1 MSRLRVSGTTVV
13 PVNDASDADS
23 PSAQQAQQ
31 AQQAH
36 HRHHHAHHVQKM
48 NRSRTKRRRGAD
60 SQDGI
65 DEAGASE
72 ELLMMLTEYLQKN
85 SESVMR
91 VSDRHQ
97 QEHSGSKGGDDGSE
111 QDEEDEAAVR
121 GAGGVGGKPFLRGL
135 GSADETESA
144 RKSAEQA
151 LLDARKAQAAAL
163 PNASSTYE
171 PMKVMLDFL
180 ALPGSEVLSPARLA
194 QVRERLVQAVEKPT
208 GAAPSHQQSANLLLP
223 LLLLNL
229 TRRRS
234 DDERARG
241 TAILKSL
248 LSRRRFAV

>member
-13 PVNDASDADS
+13 PVGDASDADS
-23 PSAQQAQQ
+23 PSAQQT
-31 AQQAH
+31 QQAH
-36 HRHHHAHHVQKM
+36 HRHHHAHHVQKT

-72 ELLMMLTEYLQKN
+72 ELLMMLTEHLQKT

-91 VSDRHQ
+91 VGDRPQ
-97 QEHSGSKGGDDGSE
+97 QEHSGSSGGNSDGRE
-111 QDEEDEAAVR
+111 QEEEDVAVVR
-121 GAGGVGGKPFLRGL
+121 GVGGKRFLRGV
-135 GSADETESA
+135 GSADETETA

-163 PNASSTYE
+163 PAASSTYE
-171 PMKVMLDFL
+171 PLKVMLDFL
-180 ALPGSEVLSPARLA
+180 ALPGGDLVSPARLA
-194 QVRERLVQAVEKPT
+194 QVRERLVQAVEKPA
-208 GAAPSHQQSANLLLP
+208 GAAPQHQQSANLLLP

-229 TRRRS
+229 ARRRT

-248 LSRRRFAV
+248 LGRRRIAA

>member
-13 PVNDASDADS
+13 PIDDASDSDS
-23 PSAQQAQQ
+23 PSAQQ

-36 HRHHHAHHVQKM
+36 HRHHHAHHAQKT

-97 QEHSGSKGGDDGSE
+97 QEHSGSRGDDGSE
-111 QDEEDEAAVR
+111 QDEEDVAAVR
-121 GAGGVGGKPFLRGL
+121 GVRGAGGKPFLRGL
-135 GSADETESA
+135 RSADETESA

-180 ALPGSEVLSPARLA
+180 ALPGGDVVSPARLA

-208 GAAPSHQQSANLLLP
+208 GAAPTHQQSANLLLP

>member
-13 PVNDASDADS
+13 PANDASDSDS
-23 PSAQQAQQ
+23 PSAQQT
-31 AQQAH
+31 QQAH
-36 HRHHHAHHVQKM
+36 HRHHHAHHAQKT
-48 NRSRTKRRRGAD
+48 NRSRMKRRRGAD

-91 VSDRHQ
+91 VSDRQQ
-97 QEHSGSKGGDDGSE
+97 QEHSGSRGGGDNGSE
-111 QDEEDEAAVR
+111 QDEEDEAKVR

-135 GSADETESA
+135 GNADEAETA
-144 RKSAEQA
+144 RRSAEQA
-151 LLDARKAQAAAL
+151 LLDARKAQATAL
-163 PNASSTYE
+163 PTASSTYE
-171 PMKVMLDFL
+171 PLKVMLDFL
-180 ALPGSEVLSPARLA
+180 ALPGGDVLSPARLA

-208 GAAPSHQQSANLLLP
+208 GAAPQQQQSANLLLP

-229 TRRRS
+229 TRRRT

-248 LSRRRFAV
+248 LSRRRMAV

>member
-13 PVNDASDADS
+13 PVNDASDSDS
-23 PSAQQAQQ
+23 PSAQQT
-31 AQQAH
+31 QQAH
-36 HRHHHAHHVQKM
+36 HRHHHAHHAQKM

-97 QEHSGSKGGDDGSE
+97 QEHSGSGGGGDGSE
-111 QDEEDEAAVR
+111 QDEEGQAATR
-121 GAGGVGGKPFLRGL
+121 GVGGAGGKPFLRGL
-135 GSADETESA
+135 GNTDETEAA

-163 PNASSTYE
+163 PTASSTYE
-171 PMKVMLDFL
+171 PLKVMLEFL
-180 ALPGSEVLSPARLA
+180 ALPGGDVVSPARLA
-194 QVRERLVQAVEKPT
+194 QVRERLVQAVEKPA
-208 GAAPSHQQSANLLLP
+208 GAAPPQQQSANLLLP

-229 TRRRS
+229 TRRRT

-241 TAILKSL
+241 SAILKSL
-248 LSRRRFAV
+248 LSRRRMAV

>member
-13 PVNDASDADS
+13 PVGDASDSDS
-23 PSAQQAQQ
+23 PSAQQT
-31 AQQAH
+31 QQAH
-36 HRHHHAHHVQKM
+36 HRHHHAHHVQKT

-72 ELLMMLTEYLQKN
+72 ELLMMLTEYLQKT

-91 VSDRHQ
+91 VGDRPQ
-97 QEHSGSKGGDDGSE
+97 QEHSGSSGGNDDERE
-111 QDEEDEAAVR
+111 QNEDDVTAAPGARGKQFLR
-121 GAGGVGGKPFLRGL
+121 GAG
-135 GSADETESA
+135 SAHETETA
-144 RKSAEQA
+144 RMSAEQA

-163 PNASSTYE
+163 RTAGSTYE
-171 PMKVMLDFL
+171 PLKVMLEFL
-180 ALPGSEVLSPARLA
+180 ALPGGDLVSPARLA
-194 QVRERLVQAVEKPT
+194 QVRERLVQAVEKPAGT
-208 GAAPSHQQSANLLLP
+208 APQHQQSANLLLP

-229 TRRRS
+229 TRRRT

-248 LSRRRFAV
+248 LSRRRIAA

>member
-13 PVNDASDADS
+13 PVGDASDAES
-23 PSAQQAQQ
+23 PSAQQ

-36 HRHHHAHHVQKM
+36 HRHHHAHHVQKT

-72 ELLMMLTEYLQKN
+72 ELLMMLTEHLQKT

-91 VSDRHQ
+91 VGERAQ
-97 QEHSGSKGGDDGSE
+97 QEHSGSRGGNDDGHE
-111 QDEEDEAAVR
+111 QDEEDAAVVR
-121 GAGGVGGKPFLRGL
+121 GVSGVSGKRFLRGV
-135 GSADETESA
+135 GSAEETETA
-144 RKSAEQA
+144 RKSAERA

-163 PNASSTYE
+163 PTAGSTYE
-171 PMKVMLDFL
+171 PLKVMLDFL
-180 ALPGSEVLSPARLA
+180 ALPGGDLVSPARLS
-194 QVRERLVQAVEKPT
+194 QVRERLVQAVEKPA
-208 GAAPSHQQSANLLLP
+208 GAAPQHQQSANLLLP

-229 TRRRS
+229 TRRRT

-248 LSRRRFAV
+248 LSRRRIAA

>member
-1 MSRLRVSGTTVV
+1 MSRLRVSGTTVA
-13 PVNDASDADS
+13 PVGDARNADS
-23 PSAQQAQQ
+23 PSAQQT
-31 AQQAH
+31 QQAH

-91 VSDRHQ
+91 VSDRQQ
-97 QEHSGSKGGDDGSE
+97 QEHSGSRGGNDEGNERDD
-111 QDEEDEAAVR
+111 EDAAVARGEGGKRFLR
-121 GAGGVGGKPFLRGL
+121 GAGN
-135 GSADETESA
+135 SDETETA

-151 LLDARKAQAAAL
+151 LLDAREAQAAAL
-163 PNASSTYE
+163 PTASSTYE
-171 PMKVMLDFL
+171 PLKVMLDFL
-180 ALPGSEVLSPARLA
+180 ALPGGELVSPARLA
-194 QVRERLVQAVEKPT
+194 QVRERLAQAVEKPA
-208 GAAPSHQQSANLLLP
+208 GAAPPQQQSANLLLP

-229 TRRRS
+229 TRRRT

-248 LSRRRFAV
+248 LGRRRIAA

>member
-13 PVNDASDADS
+13 PINDASDADS
-23 PSAQQAQQ
+23 PSAQQT
-31 AQQAH
+31 QQAH

-97 QEHSGSKGGDDGSE
+97 QEQSGSRGGDDGSE
-111 QDEEDEAAVR
+111 QEEEDEAVR
-121 GAGGVGGKPFLRGL
+121 AAGGVGGKPFARGL
-135 GSADETESA
+135 GRADETESA

-151 LLDARKAQAAAL
+151 LLDARKAQAAAP
-163 PNASSTYE
+163 PNAGSTYE
-171 PMKVMLDFL
+171 PLKVMLDFL
-180 ALPGSEVLSPARLA
+180 ALPGGEVLSPARLA

-208 GAAPSHQQSANLLLP
+208 AAAPSHQQSANLLLP

>member
-13 PVNDASDADS
+13 PVDDASDADS

-31 AQQAH
+31 AH
-36 HRHHHAHHVQKM
+36 HRHHHAHHAQKT

-72 ELLMMLTEYLQKN
+72 ELLMMLTEHLQKT

-91 VSDRHQ
+91 VGDRPQ
-97 QEHSGSKGGDDGSE
+97 QEHSGSRGGNDDGSE
-111 QDEEDEAAVR
+111 QGEEELAAVR
-121 GAGGVGGKPFLRGL
+121 GARGKRFLRGV
-135 GSADETESA
+135 GSADEAETA

-151 LLDARKAQAAAL
+151 LLDARKAQAATL
-163 PNASSTYE
+163 PGAGSTYE
-171 PMKVMLDFL
+171 PLKVMLDFL
-180 ALPGSEVLSPARLA
+180 ALPGGDLLSPARLA
-194 QVRERLVQAVEKPT
+194 QVRERLVQAVEKPA
-208 GAAPSHQQSANLLLP
+208 GAAPQHQQSANLLLP

-229 TRRRS
+229 TRRRT

-248 LSRRRFAV
+248 LSRRRIAA

>member
-1 MSRLRVSGTTVV
+1 MSRLRVSGTGVV
-13 PVNDASDADS
+13 PINDASDSDS
-23 PSAQQAQQ
+23 PSAQQAQH
-31 AQQAH
+31 AH
-36 HRHHHAHHVQKM
+36 HRHHHAHHAQKT

-72 ELLMMLTEYLQKN
+72 ELLMMLTEHLQKS

-91 VSDRHQ
+91 VGDRAQ
-97 QEHSGSKGGDDGSE
+97 QEHSGSRGSSDDGS
-111 QDEEDEAAVR
+111 DRNEEDEAAIREVR
-121 GAGGVGGKPFLRGL
+121 SKRFLRGPDN
-135 GSADETESA
+135 AEETETA

-163 PNASSTYE
+163 PSASSTYE
-171 PMKVMLDFL
+171 PLKVMLDFL
-180 ALPGSEVLSPARLA
+180 ALPGGDIVSPARLA

-208 GAAPSHQQSANLLLP
+208 GAAPQHQQSANLLLP

-229 TRRRS
+229 TRRRT

-248 LSRRRFAV
+248 LSRRRIAV

>member
-13 PVNDASDADS
+13 PVGDAGDAES
-23 PSAQQAQQ
+23 PSAQQ

-36 HRHHHAHHVQKM
+36 HRHHHAHHAQKT

-91 VSDRHQ
+91 VSDRQQ
-97 QEHSGSKGGDDGSE
+97 QEHSGSRGGNDDGRE
-111 QDEEDEAAVR
+111 QEEEDAAVVR
-121 GAGGVGGKPFLRGL
+121 GVSDKRFLRGV
-135 GSADETESA
+135 GSAEETETA
-144 RKSAEQA
+144 RKSAEHA
-151 LLDARKAQAAAL
+151 LLDARKAQAAA
-163 PNASSTYE
+163 PPTAGSTYE
-171 PMKVMLDFL
+171 PLKVMLDFL
-180 ALPGSEVLSPARLA
+180 ALPGGDLVSPTRLA
-194 QVRERLVQAVEKPT
+194 QVRERLVQAVEKPA
-208 GAAPSHQQSANLLLP
+208 GAAPQHQQSANLLLP

-229 TRRRS
+229 TRRRT

-248 LSRRRFAV
+248 LSRRRIAA